1 MKNKN
6 LEVENNV
13 KEKFLNNSLK
23 KKLSKKC
30 ENIIQDMLIKINKK
44 DNFYNIFDE
53 NLKFNFSFR
62 ELKRFKKYKH
72 IVIIGMGG
80 SILSAEAINDFL
92 KRKIIKKIYFLNDL
106 NSESIFKL
114 KKQKTEKTL
123 FIAISKSGNTTETLL
138 NLVSLDILKKNS
150 KNIIIISENKNNHL
164 RLLSKQFNLFY
175 VEHKSF
181 IGGRY
186 SVFSEVGMLPSYLMG
201 IKLNLL
207 RKNLKKYFY
216 GKEKKFLKESS
227 VMLANI
233 LLRKKKRNLIFLNYE
248 PSFENFLYWC
258 QQLIAESLGKKKTG
272 FLPVISNNPKDHHSL
287 LQLYLDGPRDKLFH
301 IFSIDNKFEKKFSTK
316 KIKNLNHLNNKSINK
331 VKIAQKDSLI
341 QVFKK
346 KQIPYRE
353 FKIKKDNEETLGE
366 LFIYFIIE
374 TIIVGKLIDV
384 DPFNQPAVEQ
394 VKVITNKL
402 LK

>member
-44 DNFYNIFDE
+44 DNFYNIFYK

-123 FIAISKSGNTTETLL
+123 FIVISKSGNTTETLL

-181 IGGRY
+181 IEGRY
-186 SVFSEVGMLPSYLMG
+186 SIFGSRYATIIFNG

-248 PSFENFLYWC
+248 PSFEKFLYWC

-272 FLPVISNNPKDHHSL
+272 FLPVISNNQRS
-287 LQLYLDGPRDKLFH
+287 
-301 IFSIDNKFEKKFSTK
+301 S
-316 KIKNLNHLNNKSINK
+316 
-331 VKIAQKDSLI
+331 
-341 QVFKK
+341 
-346 KQIPYRE
+346 
-353 FKIKKDNEETLGE
+353 
-366 LFIYFIIE
+366 
-374 TIIVGKLIDV
+374 
-384 DPFNQPAVEQ
+384 
-394 VKVITNKL
+394 
-402 LK
+402 